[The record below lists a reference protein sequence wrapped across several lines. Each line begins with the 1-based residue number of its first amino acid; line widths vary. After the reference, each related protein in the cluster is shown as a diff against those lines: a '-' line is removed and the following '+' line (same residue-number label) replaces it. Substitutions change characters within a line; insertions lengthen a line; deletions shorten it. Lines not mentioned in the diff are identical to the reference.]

1 MTVPEI
7 LKELEPYTG
16 RFPMTAMRAAIE
28 QREAI
33 TPELLQVLDTAAE
46 NPLEFV
52 RRQDYMLH
60 LFAMYLLA
68 QFRETRA
75 YRPLVRI
82 FSAPGETPF
91 DLAGDTVTEA
101 LNRILASVYDGD
113 PIPLQGLVEAP
124 TVNEFVRSAAL
135 RTFKVLVES
144 GQMSREAVV
153 KYLRELANGKLPRE
167 FAFVWTAVARAIGE
181 LPAPELMDDL
191 RQMFQEG
198 LVEGGPRDLELIE
211 REVRQGGERDPN
223 RLNLITNAIAE
234 MEWWHAF
241 HRDEPWH
248 QRRRATAIPARDP
261 SRPSPAVARPPKPG
275 RNDPC
280 PCGSGRKFK
289 KCCGKN

>member
-1 MTVPEI
+1 
-7 LKELEPYTG
+7 
-16 RFPMTAMRAAIE
+16 MRAAIE

-46 NPLEFV
+46 NPLEFA

-101 LNRILASVYDGD
+101 LNRILASVYDAD
-113 PIPLQGLVEAP
+113 PIPLQALVEAP

-135 RTFKVLVES
+135 RTFKVLAAS

-167 FAFVWTAVARAIGE
+167 FAFVWTAVARAIGD

-191 RQMFQEG
+191 RQMFRDG
-198 LVEGGPRDLELIE
+198 LVEGGPRDLEFIE

-223 RLNLITNAIAE
+223 RLSLITNAIAE

-241 HRDEPWH
+241 HKDDEPWH
-248 QRRRATAIPARDP
+248 PRRGASPTPARDP
-261 SRPSPAVARPPKPG
+261 SRPNPAVARPAKPG

>member
-1 MTVPEI
+1 M
-7 LKELEPYTG
+7 K
-16 RFPMTAMRAAIE
+16 AMRAAIE

-33 TPELLQVLDTAAE
+33 TPELLQVLDTVAE
-46 NPLEFV
+46 NPLEFA

-60 LFAMYLLA
+60 LFAMFLLA
-68 QFRETRA
+68 QFRETHA

-101 LNRILASVYDGD
+101 LNRIFASVYDGN

-135 RTFKVLVES
+135 RTFKVLVAS

-153 KYLRELANGKLPRE
+153 KYLRKLANGKLPRE
-167 FAFVWTAVARAIGE
+167 FAFVWTAVARAIGD

-191 RQMFQEG
+191 RQMFRDG
-198 LVEGGPRDLELIE
+198 LVEGGPRDLEFIE
-211 REVRQGGERDPN
+211 REVRQGGERDPS
-223 RLNLITNAIAE
+223 RLSLITNAIAE
-234 MEWWHAF
+234 MECWHAF

-248 QRRRATAIPARDP
+248 QRRGASPTPARDP
-261 SRPSPAVARPPKPG
+261 SRPNPAVARPTKPG

-289 KCCGKN
+289 QCCGKN